1 MPEEDVQ
8 DVQDVRMSFWGHLEE
23 LRKRIV
29 RSVIWIAIGFG
40 ICFNYSEN
48 ILAVLLWP
56 MNTKM
61 VMKHTFPF
69 FSSIPNPV
77 PQKLHYTT
85 LIEPFWS
92 HLKIGLIAGLMLVFP
107 LVMRE
112 LWKFFSPALHVNERK
127 YIGYFVLFST
137 LFFASGVLFCFMVL
151 LPVAIPFLL
160 TYKTDNLV
168 AIIKIGDYI
177 DFVLKF
183 LLASGLV
190 FELPLIIV
198 LLSRMGI
205 VTPAVLA
212 KYRKFAILGAFILG
226 AILTPTP
233 DVFNQT
239 ILSIP
244 IYMLYELGILFAR
257 LFGKSKKKPPTDMVE
272 T

>member
-1 MPEEDVQ
+1 MADN
-8 DVQDVRMSFWGHLEE
+8 DDARMSFWGHLEE
-23 LRKRIV
+23 LRKRLV
-29 RSVIWIAIGFG
+29 RSAIWIAIGFVL
-40 ICFNYSEN
+40 CFNYSED
-48 ILAVLLWP
+48 ILSVLMWP

-61 VMKHTFPF
+61 SLQAAFPF
-69 FSSIPNPV
+69 VNVVPNPD

-92 HLKIGLIAGLMLVFP
+92 HLKIALIAGLMLVFP
-107 LVMRE
+107 FVMRE
-112 LWKFFSPALHVNERK
+112 LWKFFAPALHRLERR
-127 YIGYFVLFST
+127 YAGFFVMFST
-137 LFFASGVLFCFMVL
+137 VFFAAGVLFCYFLL

-160 TYKTDNLV
+160 TYKTDNLI

-183 LLASGLV
+183 LLACGLV

-205 VTPAVLA
+205 VSPDLLA
-212 KYRKFAILGAFILG
+212 KYRKFALLGAFIIG

-244 IYMLYELGILFAR
+244 IYLLYEVGILFAR
-257 LFGKSKKKPPTDMVE
+257 MFGKRKRPAGSELTE

>member
-1 MPEEDVQ
+1 MPEEDL
-8 DVQDVRMSFWGHLEE
+8 RMSFWGHLEE

-40 ICFNYSEN
+40 VCFNFSEN
-48 ILAVLLWP
+48 ILSALLWP
-56 MNTKM
+56 MNTK
-61 VMKHTFPF
+61 VTLKSTFPF
-69 FSSIPNPV
+69 YSAVPNAV

-92 HLKIGLIAGLMLVFP
+92 NLKIGLIAGIMLVFP
-107 LVMRE
+107 FVMWE
-112 LWKFFSPALHVNERK
+112 LWKFFSPALHLKERR
-127 YIGYFVLFST
+127 YIGYFVMFST
-137 LFFASGVLFCFMVL
+137 LFFAAGVLFCFFVL
-151 LPVAIPFLL
+151 LPVAVPFLL
-160 TYKTDNLV
+160 TYKTENLI
-168 AIIKIGDYI
+168 AILRIGDYI

-183 LLASGLV
+183 LLASGIV

-205 VTPAVLA
+205 VSPAVLS
-212 KYRKFAILGAFILG
+212 KYRKFAFLGAFILG

-239 ILSIP
+239 ILSLP
-244 IYMLYELGILFAR
+244 IYLLYELGILFAR
-257 LFGKSKKKPPTDMVE
+257 VFGRPKKPSADLME

>member
-1 MPEEDVQ
+1 MAEEDIK
-8 DVQDVRMSFWGHLEE
+8 MSFWGHLEE
-23 LRKRIV
+23 LRKRLV
-29 RSVIWIAIGFG
+29 RSFIWIIIGFG
-40 ICFNYSEN
+40 ICFNYSED
-48 ILAVLLWP
+48 ILAALMWP
-56 MNTKM
+56 MNSKI
-61 VMKHTFPF
+61 VIKHTFPF
-69 FSSIPNPV
+69 FSSIPNAV

-107 LVMRE
+107 FVMHE
-112 LWKFFSPALHVNERK
+112 LWKFFSPALRMKERR

-137 LFFASGVLFCFMVL
+137 LFFATGVLFCFMVL

-160 TYKTDNLV
+160 TYKTDNLI

-183 LLASGLV
+183 VLASGLV

-205 VTPAVLA
+205 VSPAVLA
-212 KYRKFAILGAFILG
+212 KYRKFALLGAFILG

-244 IYMLYELGILFAR
+244 IYLLYELGILFAR
-257 LFGKSKKKPPTDMVE
+257 IFGRAKKAKTTDLAE
-272 T
+272 TESD